1 MAVHAGRSRGERA
14 ALERALLVWVV
25 ATIVVG
31 CGWLVALSAAGEHTR
46 TLVAAGGG
54 AAALVITLAIA
65 STAYFAEYARRL
77 RGRLATLESDGDRLE
92 HRLRETVA
100 GPLPEMIG
108 RLREGA
114 APQAALENV
123 PARRDPV
130 LGPLLRTVAEGVAA
144 GEHRAARAAAD
155 RAELEAEAARLADT
169 TVPTLVKRIRED
181 RASVPTVLAEV
192 PAPAQQPLEALLRR
206 IAEDLAAG
214 ERTSAAARAACASAA
229 ARIQAQTTRMLAQL
243 RELQH
248 RYGDDEVFGDLLDL
262 DHHLSQ
268 MGRLADSIALLSGG
282 RSGRRWTK
290 PIVMESILRGAMGR
304 IAAYQ
309 RVQYHSTSTAA
320 VAGFAAE
327 GVMHALAELMDNAA
341 NFSPHG
347 TVVHVYVEEEDAG
360 VVVTIEDSG
369 LGMRQRERQRAERLV
384 SEAADLT
391 SLPGTRLGLAVV
403 GRLARKHALTVSF
416 RPSAR
421 GGTGAVVL
429 IPRQLITHSSDGF
442 TGKGASAPT
451 SGEQRLSGRG
461 GARGDR
467 TAARAGAG
475 VHAASGPVPSRPVET
490 DPGDDGDDLPKRRR
504 GATLASA
511 PAGPAPRPA
520 ARTGNA
526 GARFAAFRQSAA
538 VRRDPAGA
546 TGPLPTGSLPTG
558 SVPASSTPPGSPPA
572 DSGDAASAASAA
584 PDVLPK
590 PGDEDGSGGGSGGAG
605 R

>member
-14 ALERALLVWVV
+14 ALERALLVWVI

-31 CGWLVALSAAGEHTR
+31 CGWLGALSAAGEHTR

-65 STAYFAEYARRL
+65 AAAYFAEYARRL
-77 RGRLATLESDGDRLE
+77 RGRLAALESDGDRLE
-92 HRLRETVA
+92 HRLREMVA

-130 LGPLLRTVAEGVAA
+130 LGPLLRTVAESVAA

-155 RAELEAEAARLADT
+155 RADLEAEAARLADS

-181 RASVPTVLAEV
+181 RASVPAVLAEIPV
-192 PAPAQQPLEALLRR
+192 PAQQPLETLLRR

-248 RYGDDEVFGDLLDL
+248 RHGDDEVFGDLLDL

-347 TVVHVYVEEEDAG
+347 TMVHVYVEEEDAG

-442 TGKGASAPT
+442 TGKGAPAPT
-451 SGEQRLSGRG
+451 ASGEQRLSGRA
-461 GARGDR
+461 GAQGDR
-467 TAARAGAG
+467 AAARAGAG
-475 VHAASGPVPSRPVET
+475 SRAASGPAPSRP
-490 DPGDDGDDLPKRRR
+490 
-504 GATLASA
+504 
-511 PAGPAPRPA
+511 A
-520 ARTGNA
+520 AA
-526 GARFAAFRQSAA
+526 
-538 VRRDPAGA
+538 
-546 TGPLPTGSLPTG
+546 
-558 SVPASSTPPGSPPA
+558 
-572 DSGDAASAASAA
+572 
-584 PDVLPK
+584 
-590 PGDEDGSGGGSGGAG
+590 E
-605 R
+605 